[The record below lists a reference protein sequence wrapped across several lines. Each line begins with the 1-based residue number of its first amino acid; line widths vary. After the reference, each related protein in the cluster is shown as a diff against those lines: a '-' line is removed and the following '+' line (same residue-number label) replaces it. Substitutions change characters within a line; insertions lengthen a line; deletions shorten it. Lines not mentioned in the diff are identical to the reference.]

1 MPLIRLLAVSD
12 IMRYVLPT
20 LALFALSAMPAL
32 AQEAAVDPT
41 EQLHTLF
48 EDVWNRDMRD
58 NPVAASEN
66 GDLRYNDRWPDLSV
80 DAMRARH
87 AANQADMKRLLE
99 IEKDALSPLD
109 RINYVLFRRNLQN
122 RLDIVSFGR
131 EYLYQQSYNT
141 PRNQRDGV
149 HKAYELAERL
159 SFDDEQAYRD
169 WIARLESY
177 GTYVDQAIVL
187 YRQSI
192 TDRIVPPKIVIERIR
207 DQVLTLFNVDPTFS
221 PFYAPFREM
230 PADMSPELK
239 AELKSAGRT
248 AIAEVVIPAARRFG
262 QFVTDQYLPA
272 GRDTYG
278 VLYEPDGKTFYQNR
292 VKYFTTTDM
301 SPAEIHR
308 LGLAEVA
315 RIRGEMETIIES
327 LGFEGDFAAFIEFLR
342 TDPQFYFEDPQDL
355 FNAYEKAA
363 RGIEPNLGRVF
374 GRLPTIPFEVR
385 PIPEAAAPHTTT
397 AYYSR
402 PSDDGSRPGYYYVNL
417 YKPDSRPK
425 YEIEVL
431 SAHEAVPGHHLEVV
445 LTMALGELPKFRR
458 HEYLTAYSE
467 GWALYSESLGEDL
480 GLYQDPYSKFGQLT
494 YDMWRAIR
502 LVVDTGIH
510 AMGWNRDRA
519 IAYFSENAAKSE
531 LDIVNEIDRYI
542 SWPGQALA
550 YKIGQ
555 LRIMALRA
563 EAEAALGDDFDL
575 RAFHDQL
582 LAQGPVTLQQ
592 LERNTR
598 LWLAATRAQQAK
610 D

>member
-1 MPLIRLLAVSD
+1 
-12 IMRYVLPT
+12 MRHALTT
-20 LALFALSAMPAL
+20 LALLALSAVPAM
-32 AQEAAVDPT
+32 AQDAPVDPT
-41 EQLHTLF
+41 EQLHALF

-58 NPVAASEN
+58 NPVEASEN

-80 DAMRARH
+80 TAMRARH
-87 AANQADMKRLLE
+87 AANKADMKRLLE

-109 RINYVLFRRNLQN
+109 RINYDLFRRNLQN

-131 EYLYQQSYNT
+131 EYLYQQSYST
-141 PRNQRDGV
+141 PRNQREGI
-149 HKAYELAERL
+149 HTAYELAERL
-159 SFDDEQAYRD
+159 NFDDEQAYRD
-169 WIARLESY
+169 WIARLESF
-177 GTYVDQAIVL
+177 GTYVDQAIIL

-192 TDRIVPPKIVIERIR
+192 TDRIVPPKIIIERIR
-207 DQVLTLFNVDPTFS
+207 DQVLTLFNVDPTYS
-221 PFYAPFREM
+221 PFYAPFLEM
-230 PADMSPELK
+230 PADMPAALKTELK
-239 AELKSAGRT
+239 NAGRK
-248 AIAEVVIPAARRFG
+248 AIMEVVIPAARRYG
-262 QFVTDQYLPA
+262 EFVIEQYLPA

-278 VLYEPDGKTFYQNR
+278 ALYEPDGKTFYQNR
-292 VKYFTTTDM
+292 VRYFTTTEM
-301 SPAEIHR
+301 TPAEIHR
-308 LGLAEVA
+308 LGLAEVE
-315 RIRGEMETIIES
+315 RIRGEMEVIIDS
-327 LGFEGDFAAFIEFLR
+327 LGFEGGFAAFLEFLR

-355 FNAYEKAA
+355 FDAYEKAA
-363 RGIEPNLGRVF
+363 KGIEPKLGRVF
-374 GRLPTIPFEVR
+374 GRLPKIPFEVR

-510 AMGWNRDRA
+510 SMGWSRDRA
-519 IAYFSENAAKSE
+519 ITFFKENAAKSE

-542 SWPGQALA
+542 AWPGQALA

-563 EAEAALGDDFDL
+563 EAEEALGENFDI

-582 LAQGPVTLQQ
+582 LSQGPVTLKQ
-592 LERNTR
+592 LERNSR
-598 LWLAATRAQQAK
+598 LWLAATRAEYAEQE
-610 D
+610 